1 MENEKQYIGYDYKE
15 ITVSKKL
22 EPAWKDCYTNFGW
35 EMENSQPAME
45 KGVWEPLRIM
55 IAPLVVFPGHFFKNM
70 VQDHESVTK
79 SALKM
84 KRNRKIPNKNELN
97 RLQVSLEA
105 TLNEMEHLE
114 KSKALGAS
122 VAAYIIG
129 LLGTV
134 CMALSMFS
142 YLASNMAGCIG
153 FAIPAFMGW
162 ILSYVAYVLIKNRRE
177 DIVNKEMETKFDV
190 INEICMQAH
199 ELVASV

>member
-35 EMENSQPAME
+35 EMEKSQPAVE

-55 IAPLVVFPGHFFKNM
+55 IAPLAVFSGHFFKNM
-70 VQDHESVTK
+70 IQDHESVTK

-84 KRNRKIPNKNELN
+84 KRNRKIPNK
-97 RLQVSLEA
+97 
-105 TLNEMEHLE
+105 EHLE

-153 FAIPAFMGW
+153 FAIPAFLGW
-162 ILSYVAYVLIKNRRE
+162 ILSYVAYVVIKNRRE
-177 DIVNKEMETKFDV
+177 EIVNKEMETKFDAV
-190 INEICMQAH
+190 NEICMQAH
-199 ELVASV
+199 KLVASV